1 MAKAIYWLIILVF
14 LASCY
19 RNAPESP
26 HDMSLI
32 IPPDS
37 MVSVLTDIHLIEGVT
52 GTLKEKDSV
61 LAVVASEA
69 YSIVLTKHKLDRK
82 TFEENIRYYS
92 YHAEKLDEIYEK
104 VINNLGKLESEITVK
119 KEESSE
125 DTVHLENVAVQE

>member
-1 MAKAIYWLIILVF
+1 
-14 LASCY
+14 
-19 RNAPESP
+19 
-26 HDMSLI
+26 
-32 IPPDS
+32 
-37 MVSVLTDIHLIEGVT
+37 VLTDIHLIEGVT

-61 LAVVASEA
+61 LAVIASEA
-69 YSIVLTKHKLDRK
+69 YSIVLEKHKLDRK

-92 YHAEKLDEIYEK
+92 YYAEKLDEIYEK